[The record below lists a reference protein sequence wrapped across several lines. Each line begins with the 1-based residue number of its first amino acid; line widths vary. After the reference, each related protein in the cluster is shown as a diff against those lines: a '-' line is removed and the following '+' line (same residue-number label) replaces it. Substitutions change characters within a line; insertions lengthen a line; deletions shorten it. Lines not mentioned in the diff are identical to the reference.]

1 MLLKLIKAEA
11 AARNTTRAILKK
23 EVPMIN
29 ELISKA
35 SEDRKFYVPINI
47 NDYSPSVQALL
58 KKAGYKVEYNSISW
72 AHIGVEIDNNERE
85 LMKIAEEAGVEILKV
100 Q

>member
-1 MLLKLIKAEA
+1 MLRLIKAKA
-11 AARNTTRAILKK
+11 AARKTTLATLKK

-35 SEDRKFYVPINI
+35 AEEGKFCIPINI

-58 KKAGYKVEYNSISW
+58 EKAGYEVEYNYISW
-72 AHIGVEIDNNERE
+72 AHWGVEIDHNEKE
-85 LMKIAEEAGVEILKV
+85 LMQIAKEAGVEILNV

>member
-1 MLLKLIKAEA
+1 MLKLIRAKA
-11 AARNTTRAILKK
+11 AARKATLATLKK
-23 EVPMIN
+23 EIPMIN

-35 SEDRKFYVPINI
+35 SEDGKFCVPINI

-58 KKAGYKVEYNSISW
+58 RKAEYKVEYNSISW
-72 AHIGVEIDNNERE
+72 AHFGVEIDHNERE
-85 LMKIAEEAGVEILKV
+85 LMQIAKEAGVEILKV